1 MGDGLF
7 ALSDPDKIRTCN
19 LLIRSEMRYPVAPRG
34 LFIVMKLNLAI
45 GLPSKHIWNLQRTAN
60 IFLFTFNHKLTAI

>member
-7 ALSDPDKIRTCN
+7 ALGDPDKIRTCN

-34 LFIVMKLNLAI
+34 LFIAMDHNLAI

>member
-1 MGDGLF
+1 L
-7 ALSDPDKIRTCN
+7 
-19 LLIRSEMRYPVAPRG
+19 E
-34 LFIVMKLNLAI
+34 LNSAI